1 MLQKVRAAQ
10 LSLAGPIENGITHPL
25 ATDEEKLFCSSSSIF
40 CIFCPISVLWR
51 TIGHATL
58 AATGWQY
65 LENWYKFK

>member
-10 LSLAGPIENGITHPL
+10 LSLAGPIENGITDTL
-25 ATDEEKLFCSSSSIF
+25 ATDKEKLICSGIL
-40 CIFCPISVLWR
+40 CRISVLWR

-58 AATGWQY
+58 AATCWQN